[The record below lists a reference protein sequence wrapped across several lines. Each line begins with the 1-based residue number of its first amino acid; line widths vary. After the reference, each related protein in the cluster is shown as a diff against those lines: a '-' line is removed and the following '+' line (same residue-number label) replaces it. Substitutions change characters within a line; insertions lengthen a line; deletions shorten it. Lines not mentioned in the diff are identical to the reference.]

1 MANITLSTLRHFVT
15 LNIFYY
21 FCVNIMKKNHVF
33 IIGIS
38 LVSIVIGC
46 RSKEAASNATVV
58 SSTIHRQSCTES
70 IGFSGK
76 WRLVNIKDSGRN
88 KKPNVID
95 TLVVSDCSTMERYMG
110 GKLVSK
116 DEFKLYKM
124 TNYCAD
130 YQLVYKNDSIGC
142 INILKDTLIFSECS
156 DFETTRY
163 CYKRVM

>member
-1 MANITLSTLRHFVT
+1 MKNNCIFVIGFLLIIANS
-15 LNIFYY
+15 
-21 FCVNIMKKNHVF
+21 
-33 IIGIS
+33 
-38 LVSIVIGC
+38 GC
-46 RSKEAASNATVV
+46 RSKQAASNTPI
-58 SSTIHRQSCTES
+58 STSTIHRQSCTES

-88 KKPNVID
+88 KKPNVVD
-95 TLVVSDCSTMERYMG
+95 TLVVADCATMERYIG
-110 GKLVSK
+110 GRLVSK

-156 DFETTRY
+156 DFETARY
-163 CYKRVM
+163 YYKRVL